1 MPGRIPTSN
10 ETADNL
16 YREAAQSRVND
27 LVFRLFRETGL
38 QQKTTSAVRIALY
51 EKAIIMYQLGGHP
64 PAEQVKFLELIV
76 NACALYDSQFH

>member
-1 MPGRIPTSN
+1 MPGRIPSPN
-10 ETADNL
+10 ETADNI

-51 EKAIIMYQLGGHP
+51 EKAITMYQLGGHP
-64 PAEQVKFLELIV
+64 PAEQVKFLELII
-76 NACALYDSQFH
+76 NACVLYDSQFE